1 MKNYLETIS
10 IVNKKP
16 LNLCYHQERI
26 QEVFDEKFPQKKAWE
41 IAELIPN
48 ISEEGWIK
56 LRFVYNDNSFNIE
69 LSPYHKKTIQKL
81 IFIDI
86 EHYEYSH
93 KYEDR
98 RFLYEL
104 LKLHPEYDEVIM
116 VKNGLVT
123 DATIGNIALEKNG
136 KWYTPQYPLLNGT
149 KRRKLLK
156 EKILIPKNIKKEEIQ
171 EYDKIAI
178 INAFLDLEESNILS
192 VSNAFL

>member
-10 IVNKKP
+10 VVNKKP
-16 LNLCYHQERI
+16 LNLGYHQERI
-26 QEVFDEKFPQKKAWE
+26 QEVFEEKFPQKKAWE
-41 IAELIPN
+41 IAKLIPD
-48 ISEEGWIK
+48 ILEEKWIK
-56 LRFVYNDNSFNIE
+56 LRFIYNDISFKIE

-81 IFIDI
+81 IFVDI
-86 EHYEYSH
+86 EQYEYSY

-156 EKILIPKNIKKEEIQ
+156 EKILIPKNIKQEEIQ

>member
-1 MKNYLETIS
+1 MENYLETIS

-16 LNLCYHQERI
+16 LNLYYHQERI

-69 LSPYHKKTIQKL
+69 LSPYHKKTILKL
-81 IFIDI
+81 IFVDI
-86 EHYEYSH
+86 EDYEYSH

-156 EKILIPKNIKKEEIQ
+156 EKILIPKNIKQEEIQ

>member
-16 LNLCYHQERI
+16 LNLGYHQERI

-41 IAELIPN
+41 IAELIPD
-48 ISEEGWIK
+48 ILEEKWIK
-56 LRFVYNDNSFNIE
+56 LRFIYNDISFKIE

-81 IFIDI
+81 IFVDI
-86 EHYEYSH
+86 EQYEYSY

>member
-10 IVNKKP
+10 VVNKKP
-16 LNLCYHQERI
+16 LNLGYHQERI
-26 QEVFDEKFPQKKAWE
+26 QEVFEEKFPQKKAWE
-41 IAELIPN
+41 IAKLIPD
-48 ISEEGWIK
+48 ILEEKWIK
-56 LRFVYNDNSFNIE
+56 LRFIYNDISFKIE

-81 IFIDI
+81 IFVDI
-86 EHYEYSH
+86 EQYEYPY

-156 EKILIPKNIKKEEIQ
+156 EKILIPKNIKQEEIQ

>member
-1 MKNYLETIS
+1 MENYLETIS

-26 QEVFDEKFPQKKAWE
+26 QEVFEEKFPPKRAWE
-41 IAELIPN
+41 IAELIPD
-48 ISEEGWIK
+48 ILDKRWIK
-56 LRFVYNDNSFNIE
+56 LRFIYNDKNFKIE
-69 LSPYHKKTIQKL
+69 LSPYFKKTIQKL
-81 IFIDI
+81 IFVDI
-86 EHYEYSH
+86 EDYEYSY

-104 LKLHPEYDEVIM
+104 LKHHPGYDEVIM
-116 VKNGLVT
+116 IKNGLVT